1 MAEPS
6 AQRDDG
12 EWQDFNAFKGGTGRN
27 IHLERVHVSA
37 EEMSLL
43 LDGISDP
50 ESALEN
56 AMSSYTCTD
65 EIIKHFDEKLQ
76 SCFQNID
83 SKPDA
88 VYPVR
93 PISEDTTLKCDEIWN
108 ALTDNYSNVMPV
120 DWNQSRVRSLHLSTL
135 SLEDRPRM
143 ESVNLDLSDDEDLRE
158 QMDTHSI
165 IVSCINEEPLLTAE
179 QVIEEIEELMQ
190 DSPEME
196 SEQKAS
202 HSDLSFVSQKSQRS
216 HSRQIYEERV
226 RLMSVVEL
234 NDELEDVETAIR
246 GYSEELIQH
255 LAMRDELEFEK
266 EVKNSFISVLIDV
279 QNRQKV
285 HREMLK
291 KKRKVKNV
299 AGSEKLPS
307 SYVTTVI
314 PYERKDGPPSVQDLQ
329 IFTKILEAMRDD
341 SDKVPSLLT
350 DYILKGEGEGTP
362 RTTSSTQGT
371 SERQTTE
378 TRDMQ
383 PEGSEGATSS
393 IPGPSETQT
402 TETRDTQ
409 PEASEG
415 TTNTTCSATTLPPAD
430 TSPSAIPDIQGAP
443 IDPADWP
450 ARKVRTELVSRGPYQ
465 TSPDFTF
472 PKRDDGRSCHY
483 NHFYRK
489 LVNGEKIKRSWL
501 VYSRKK
507 ILCIAFAAS
516 SFHRKIIT
524 SLVVV

>member
-6 AQRDDG
+6 AQRDDD
-12 EWQDFNAFKGGTGRN
+12 EWQDFNAFKGGTRRN

-43 LDGISDP
+43 LDGISDT

-56 AMSSYTCTD
+56 EMSSYTCTD

-76 SCFQNID
+76 LCFQNVD

-88 VYPVR
+88 IYPVT

-135 SLEDRPRM
+135 SLEDRPRV

-196 SEQKAS
+196 SEQNIS
-202 HSDLSFVSQKSQRS
+202 HSDLSFISQKSQRS
-216 HSRQIYEERV
+216 HSSQIYEERV

-234 NDELEDVETAIR
+234 NDELEDVEMAIR

-299 AGSEKLPS
+299 SGSERLPS

-350 DYILKGEGEGTP
+350 DYILK
-362 RTTSSTQGT
+362 
-371 SERQTTE
+371 
-378 TRDMQ
+378 
-383 PEGSEGATSS
+383 
-393 IPGPSETQT
+393 
-402 TETRDTQ
+402 
-409 PEASEG
+409 
-415 TTNTTCSATTLPPAD
+415 
-430 TSPSAIPDIQGAP
+430 
-443 IDPADWP
+443 
-450 ARKVRTELVSRGPYQ
+450 V
-465 TSPDFTF
+465 
-472 PKRDDGRSCHY
+472 
-483 NHFYRK
+483 
-489 LVNGEKIKRSWL
+489 
-501 VYSRKK
+501 
-507 ILCIAFAAS
+507 LCP
-516 SFHRKIIT
+516 T
-524 SLVVV
+524 